1 MALSPEE
8 EREFRELMGK
18 LGRYGPESLTPVEL
32 QRLKYLLEKK
42 EGMDPDLKLLALMAV
57 GMLLG
62 YMLARGSKS

>member
-1 MALSPEE
+1 MALTPEE
-8 EREFRELMGK
+8 EKEFKELMNK
-18 LGRYGPESLTPVEL
+18 LRYYGPESLTPVEL

-62 YMLARGSKS
+62 YMLAKGSK